1 MKGNPFALALFA
13 LTFAVA
19 TTRAQDFWTN
29 RFDGLGNNTD
39 QAWAIAVDGNG
50 NAFVTGSSD
59 RNATGYSGYDY
70 ATIKYS
76 SDGLSLWTNYYNGVG
91 DGEDE
96 PRAIAVD
103 HNGDVFV
110 TGQAF
115 GDGSSVDYAT
125 IKYSNNGTSVWTN
138 CYNGIGSGYDQANAI
153 AVDVLGSVYVTGY
166 SQGSGSDGECVTIK
180 YSSLGMP
187 LWTNRYGAGYGDDVG
202 RAIAVNSS
210 NDVFVAGFS
219 VGDGSGWDYVTIKYT
234 SDGVPLWTNRYNGP
248 ANSDD
253 YASAMAVDVGGNV
266 IVTGFSYNGLSYD
279 YATIK
284 YSSGGLLLW
293 TNCYNGPGNGT
304 DLARA
309 IVVDGGGNAFVAGS
323 SSSLSD
329 LGNGYPGYLT
339 IKYSNDGVPLWTNR
353 YDISGTGAGEARA
366 IAVDGSGNVIVTGG
380 AAGYATIKYS
390 NSGVPLWTNRC
401 NGPGNGLGEAR
412 AVALSG
418 NGDVFVTGY
427 LTGYGSDYDYV
438 TIKYAAVPLP
448 QIAVLENPR
457 ASAGEFSFDL
467 VAERGGQFAI
477 QVSTNL
483 MNWDAVRQVT
493 IPASGS
499 TNIVE
504 TLSSEVGQTYYRALR
519 Q

>member
-1 MKGNPFALALFA
+1 MKGNSFALALFVLA
-13 LTFAVA
+13 FAGA
-19 TTRAQDFWTN
+19 TTRAQDSWTN
-29 RFDGLGNNTD
+29 RFNGSGNNRD

-59 RNATGYSGYDY
+59 RNATGYNGYDY

-76 SDGLSLWTNYYNGVG
+76 PDGLSLWTNNYNGAG
-91 DGEDE
+91 DGEDA

-103 HNGDVFV
+103 HNGDVLV

-125 IKYSNNGTSVWTN
+125 IKYSNNGTPMWTN
-138 CYNGIGSGYDQANAI
+138 CYNGIVSGYDQANAI

-166 SQGSGSDGECVTIK
+166 SQASGSDGECLTIK

-187 LWTNRYGAGYGDDVG
+187 LWTNRYGGGYGDDVG

-219 VGDGSGWDYVTIKYT
+219 VGDGSGWDYATIKYS

-248 ANSDD
+248 ASSED
-253 YASAMAVDVGGNV
+253 YASALAVDVGGNV

-284 YSSGGLLLW
+284 YSSGGLPLW
-293 TNCYNGPGNGT
+293 TNCYNGSGNGT

-309 IVVDGGGNAFVAGS
+309 IVADGSGNAFVTGAS
-323 SSSLSD
+323 YA
-329 LGNGYPGYLT
+329 NGYSGYLT
-339 IKYSNDGVPLWTNR
+339 IKYSNDGVSLWTNR
-353 YDISGTGAGEARA
+353 FDSPGTGAGEARA
-366 IAVDGSGNVIVTGG
+366 IVIDGSSNVIVTGG

-390 NSGVPLWTNRC
+390 NSGVPLWTNRY
-401 NGPGNGLGEAR
+401 NGLENGLGEAR
-412 AVALSG
+412 AIALTG

-427 LTGYGSDYDYV
+427 MTGGASDFDYV
-438 TIKYAAVPLP
+438 TIKYAAVSLP

-467 VAERGGQFAI
+467 VAEPGGQFAI

-483 MNWDAVRQVT
+483 ADWETVRQVT
-493 IPASGS
+493 IPVGGNTNILETFASGA
-499 TNIVE
+499 
-504 TLSSEVGQTYYRALR
+504 GQMFYRAQR
-519 Q
+519 E

>member
-1 MKGNPFALALFA
+1 MKGNFFALALFV

-19 TTRAQDFWTN
+19 TTRAQGSWTN
-29 RFDGLGNNTD
+29 RFNGSGNNRD

-76 SDGLSLWTNYYNGVG
+76 PEGLSLWTNYYNGAA
-91 DGEDE
+91 DNEDE

-110 TGQAF
+110 TGRAF

-125 IKYSNNGTSVWTN
+125 IKYSNNGTPVWTN
-138 CYNGIGSGYDQANAI
+138 CYNGIESGYDQANAI

-166 SQGSGSDGECVTIK
+166 SQGSGSDGECITIK
-180 YSSLGMP
+180 YSSLGVP
-187 LWTNRYGAGYGDDVG
+187 LWTNRYGAGYGEDAG
-202 RAIAVNSS
+202 RAIAVNCS
-210 NDVFVAGFS
+210 NDVFVAGSS
-219 VGDGSGWDYVTIKYT
+219 VGDGSGWDYAMIKYS

-248 ANSDD
+248 ANSED
-253 YASAMAVDVGGNV
+253 YASAVAVDVGGNV
-266 IVTGFSYNGLSYD
+266 IVTGISYNGLSYD
-279 YATIK
+279 YTTIK
-284 YSSGGLLLW
+284 YSSAGLPLW
-293 TNCYNGPGNGT
+293 TNCYNGSGNGT

-309 IVVDGGGNAFVAGS
+309 IVVDGGGNAFITGAS
-323 SSSLSD
+323 YA
-329 LGNGYPGYLT
+329 NGYSGYLT
-339 IKYSNDGVPLWTNR
+339 IKYSNNGVPLWTNR

-366 IAVDGSGNVIVTGG
+366 IAVDGSGNVIITGG
-380 AAGYATIKYS
+380 AAGYSTIKYS
-390 NSGVPLWTNRC
+390 NSGVPVWTNRC

-412 AVALSG
+412 ALALTG

-438 TIKYAAVPLP
+438 TIKYAAGSLQQVTVLANP
-448 QIAVLENPR
+448 Q
-457 ASAGEFSFDL
+457 ASAAGFSFDL
-467 VAERGGQFAI
+467 IAEPGGQFAI
-477 QVSTNL
+477 QFSTNL
-483 MNWDAVRQVT
+483 VDWEAIREVV
-493 IPASGS
+493 IPTGGN

-504 TLSSEVGQTYYRALR
+504 ALTPGPGQKFYRAQR